1 MDRIRAVLQSQ
12 WRGYW
17 RRFRKAG
24 TLSTNNVGVL
34 VLLGGLLVVR
44 YFQQLPVAASQLANG
59 ETTRYQMLLTVV
71 FLAWLFPVLGE
82 TRRSITTR
90 NLLHFP
96 FTTNELFLI
105 RVGSTF
111 ISPISWI
118 IAAGSLALCYPLTAA
133 QHPLTGMLALL
144 VLLLLGLF
152 TGLTISHLLNSGLAR
167 GLILGLVLLATA
179 AGGLLW
185 LAQGKGVVTTLLSLL
200 PNRLAAAAAESSTP
214 VGPLAV
220 LAGITAVVAF
230 LAVRTFRLTLEPQ
243 RSQRSQSFTLLGL
256 IEIPGRF
263 GGLLKKD
270 LRYYSRLLDL
280 YFALPIVL
288 LFNMYL
294 VGDTAP
300 SAIAFFIIVG
310 ILFLPCIS
318 LVFNAF
324 GLDRPLGLD
333 RYTLFPLSD
342 KQRLFSKN
350 LAFATVIVIL
360 FVTILPLT
368 LWKLG
373 IWTSVLGTIELVVL
387 WLAYVSYG
395 NWISVRLPFKM
406 LFYRFASGSSIV
418 DAVMGVI
425 FGSVP
430 AAVTIYLVYNED
442 RGTVWKLLLMMVV
455 YLAVFLFSL
464 ARCARLLESRR
475 EDIRRALS

>member
-17 RRFRKAG
+17 RRVRKAG

-44 YFQQLPVAASQLANG
+44 YFQQLPIAASQLANG
-59 ETTRYQMLLTVV
+59 ETTRYLTLLTVV

-82 TRRSITTR
+82 TRHSIATR

-96 FTTNELFLI
+96 FTTNHLFLI
-105 RVGSTF
+105 RVGATF
-111 ISPISWI
+111 ISPLSWI
-118 IAAGSLALCYPLTAA
+118 IVAGSLALCYPVTAA
-133 QHPLTGMLALL
+133 RHPLTGVLALL
-144 VLLLLGLF
+144 VLILLGLF

-167 GLILGLVLLATA
+167 RLLVGLLLLATVA
-179 AGGLLW
+179 AGLLW
-185 LAQGKGVVTTLLSLL
+185 LTQKKEVVTTLTSLL
-200 PNRLAAAAAESSTP
+200 PNRLAAGAAESSRP
-214 VGPLAV
+214 VTSLAV
-220 LAGITAVVAF
+220 LAGVTAVVAF
-230 LAVRTFRLTLEPQ
+230 FALRTFSLTLEPQ
-243 RSQRSQSFTLLGL
+243 RSQRAQSFTLLGL
-256 IEIPGRF
+256 IEVPGRF

-270 LRYYSRLLDL
+270 LRYFSRLLDV

-300 SAIAFFIIVG
+300 SAIVFFIIVG
-310 ILFLPCIS
+310 ILFLPCIGV
-318 LVFNAF
+318 VFNSF
-324 GLDRPLGLD
+324 GFDSPVGLD

-342 KQRLFSKN
+342 KQKLFSKN

-373 IWTSVLGTIELVVL
+373 IWTSILGMIELAVL
-387 WLAYVSYG
+387 CLAYVAYG

-430 AAVTIYLVYNED
+430 AAVTIYLAYNED
-442 RGTVWKLLLMMVV
+442 RGTLWKLLLMMVI

-464 ARCARLLESRR
+464 SRCARLLESRR

>member
-1 MDRIRAVLQSQ
+1 MDRIRAVLQFQ
-12 WRGYW
+12 WRAYA
-17 RRFRKAG
+17 RRFRGAG
-24 TLSTNNVGVL
+24 TLRTSNVGPL
-34 VLLGGLLVVR
+34 VLLGGLFAVR
-44 YFQQLPVAASQLANG
+44 YFQQLPIAASQLAKG
-59 ETTRYQMLLTVV
+59 ETTRYQALLTAV

-96 FTTNELFLI
+96 FTANDLFLI
-105 RVGSTF
+105 RVGSAF
-111 ISPISWI
+111 ISPVSWI
-118 IAAGSLALCYPLTAA
+118 IIAASLALCYPVAA
-133 QHPLTGMLALL
+133 ARHPLTGISALF
-144 VLLLLGLF
+144 VLLFLGLF
-152 TGLTISHLLNSGLAR
+152 TSLTISQLLNSALAR
-167 GLILGLVLLATA
+167 GLILGVLLMATVV
-179 AGGLLW
+179 GGLLW
-185 LAQGKGVVTTLLSLL
+185 LAKRNEVIATLTLLL
-200 PNRLAAAAAESSTP
+200 PHRLAAGAAESPTP
-214 VGPLAV
+214 VRSLAI

-230 LAVRTFRLTLEPQ
+230 LALRTFKLTLEPQ
-243 RSQRSQSFTLLGL
+243 RNQRSQSFTLLGL
-256 IEIPGRF
+256 IEVPGKF

-300 SAIAFFIIVG
+300 SALAFFIVVG

-318 LVFNAF
+318 LAFNSF

-333 RYTLFPLSD
+333 RYTLFPLSN
-342 KQRLFSKN
+342 KQKLFSKS
-350 LAFATVIVIL
+350 LAFATIMAVL

-373 IWTSVLGTIELVVL
+373 LRTSVLGLIELIVL

-395 NWISVRLPFKM
+395 NWISVTQPFKM
-406 LFYRFASGSSIV
+406 LFYRFASGGTLV
-418 DAVMGVI
+418 DAVMGMI

-430 AAVTIYLVYNED
+430 AAVTVYLAYNED
-442 RGTVWKLLLMMVV
+442 KGALWKLLLMMAI

-464 ARCARLLESRR
+464 SRSARLLETQR